1 MGGCADEFAP
11 FGLAHPTAEACRA
24 RWLLARR
31 PAGPRWWRRCHC
43 NRHADSRGPNSSSA
57 SHAVAAVVLAA
68 AAAAAAL
75 SGAHRPHHCRGAR
88 CARCPAGY
96 LLATPATLRQPATS
110 CSSSSRS
117 PAWPPLQ
124 AATPA
129 AKHTRDSSASA
140 ATSGAAAG
148 SGGAS
153 RGQASG
159 AARGA
164 AAAAAAGRHKASQRG
179 APRRFVSRS
188 CRTARAPTSK
198 QSAGGTQ
205 SGRGDES
212 SPSAAALILR
222 RPVGH
227 PLPLAA
233 SCCHDHILDSSP

>member
-164 AAAAAAGRHKASQRG
+164 AAAAGRHKASQRG